1 VWAEQCLT
9 ECTEESNTSLLL
21 GETDRLDSG
30 ASLVGAANVDVDEER
45 ARVAR
50 KIEELADNF
59 ILKRRAR
66 PLADAR
72 EYGCLKA

>member
-1 VWAEQCLT
+1 
-9 ECTEESNTSLLL
+9 
-21 GETDRLDSG
+21 
-30 ASLVGAANVDVDEER
+30 VGAANVDVDEER